1 MSTDGYELRLA
12 QRRDVDPIA
21 ALIDVSVRGLS
32 VGFYSPEQI
41 DASLVHV
48 FGVDTRV
55 IDDGSYFV
63 IEHAGEIVASGGW
76 SARRTLYGGDQ
87 MKGREDPRLDPT
99 VDAAKIRA
107 FFVHPAHARRGLG
120 RRLFAAC
127 HDAARDAGFRNLE
140 LAATLPGVPLYTS
153 LGFTARETIDTAMP
167 GGLVLQCV
175 RMVRPIDER

>member
-87 MKGREDPRLDPT
+87 MK
-99 VDAAKIRA
+99 
-107 FFVHPAHARRGLG
+107 
-120 RRLFAAC
+120 
-127 HDAARDAGFRNLE
+127 
-140 LAATLPGVPLYTS
+140 
-153 LGFTARETIDTAMP
+153 
-167 GGLVLQCV
+167 
-175 RMVRPIDER
+175 